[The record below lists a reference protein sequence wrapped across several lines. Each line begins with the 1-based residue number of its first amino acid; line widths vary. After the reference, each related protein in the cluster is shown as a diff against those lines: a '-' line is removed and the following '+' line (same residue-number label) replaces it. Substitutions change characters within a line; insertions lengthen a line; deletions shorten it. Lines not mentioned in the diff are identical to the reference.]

1 MLMFPPFCF
10 SAPLSKLAP
19 LPLLFN
25 STTVETG
32 PARLHQ
38 CHQTQNQKHAGLP
51 PAASVWSAALL
62 WESQRRDFILRTA
75 RPMRSRLIQVSLHQR
90 GTHSSQRPTSL
101 RGRSV
106 FLCMERLFLLT
117 APPSRRP
124 LPHPPTT
131 LNRGLFM
138 AACRGR
144 ASEPDGRALELSQEL
159 QSAGTD
165 WKHSEGPQCRLPG
178 LNAVGWHGIGW
189 HDGTV

>member
-1 MLMFPPFCF
+1 MFFFSGSAAAAAPQSRRCSVMLMFPPFCF
-10 SAPLSKLAP
+10 SALLSKLAP

-117 APPSRRP
+117 APP
-124 LPHPPTT
+124 LPAAPPPPTHHP
-131 LNRGLFM
+131 
-138 AACRGR
+138 
-144 ASEPDGRALELSQEL
+144 EQRALYGSV
-159 QSAGTD
+159 SGTG
-165 WKHSEGPQCRLPG
+165 E
-178 LNAVGWHGIGW
+178 
-189 HDGTV
+189 